1 MEVTVNLAQ
10 TDIARFLQPIAA
22 DKPAGCDIEYEPI
35 FEQIN
40 AARETDDDF
49 LQDDTWGYETR
60 QADWMKVSAL
70 CQEVLEKQSKDLQ
83 IACWLTQAQGELY
96 GLAGIS
102 GGITLLAHLLETFWP
117 VLYPPLD
124 DTEANS
130 ADARLGRLSWLDNQL
145 VKQLD
150 NLTLTDDGKLSLSVW
165 QRVQYFE
172 QRVAVNSELRSALIS
187 DGYFGMAECDGSIR
201 TTPAEQFNQL
211 LTRAEQVNKAL
222 AELQKIMVELLPDA
236 GNSMSASTQRLQELV
251 ALIERFRDMVAP
263 GSSQEYGNNNEAI
276 AAGGDA
282 PNGMNT
288 TFLTEDRAHH
298 EMRAI
303 AIGQMINIANYFR
316 QNEPTSPVPYLIER
330 AARWANMGMAEW
342 LEEMMSENTSALQE
356 IMRVMKGPEINRE
369 QNE

>member
-1 MEVTVNLAQ
+1 MEATVNLAQ
-10 TDIARFLQPIAA
+10 TDIARFLRPIAA

-40 AARETDDDF
+40 AARETDDNF
-49 LQDDTWGYETR
+49 LQDDAWGYETR
-60 QADWMKVSAL
+60 QADWMRVSTL

-96 GLAGIS
+96 GLEGMS

-117 VLYPPLD
+117 VLYPRLD
-124 DTEANS
+124 DTETNS
-130 ADARLGRLSWLDNQL
+130 ADARLGRLSWLDKQL

-150 NLTLTDDGKLSLSVW
+150 NLTLTDDGKLSLAVW

-172 QRVAVNSELRSALIS
+172 QHVAVNSELRSALIS
-187 DGYFGMAECDGSIR
+187 DGYFGIAECDGSIR
-201 TTPAEQFNQL
+201 TTSAEQLNQL
-211 LTRAEQVNKAL
+211 LMRAEQVSKAL

-236 GNSMSASTQRLQELV
+236 GNSMSASTQRLQDLM
-251 ALIERFRDMVAP
+251 ALIERFREMVTP
-263 GSSQEYGNNNEAI
+263 EFTQEYRNEEI
-276 AAGGDA
+276 TAGENA
-282 PNGMNT
+282 PNDINMA
-288 TFLTEDRAHH
+288 FLTEGRAHH

-303 AIGQMINIANYFR
+303 AIRQLINIANYFR

-356 IMRVMKGPEINRE
+356 IMRVIK
-369 QNE
+369 

>member
-10 TDIARFLQPIAA
+10 TDIARFLQPITV
-22 DKPAGCDIEYEPI
+22 DKPSGCDIEYEPI

-40 AARETDDDF
+40 AARETDDNF
-49 LQDDTWGYETR
+49 LQDDTWEYETR

-96 GLAGIS
+96 GLTGIS
-102 GGITLLAHLLETFWP
+102 GGITLLAHLVETFWP

-124 DTEANS
+124 DTETNS
-130 ADARLGRLSWLDNQL
+130 ADARLGRLSWLDKQL
-145 VKQLD
+145 AKQLD
-150 NLTLTDDGKLSLSVW
+150 NLTLTDDGKLSLNIW

-187 DGYFGMAECDGSIR
+187 DGYFGIAECDGSIR
-201 TTPAEQFNQL
+201 TTPAERFNQL
-211 LTRAEQVNKAL
+211 LVQTGQVSKAL
-222 AELQKIMVELLPDA
+222 AELQHIMASLLPDA
-236 GNSMSASTQRLQELV
+236 GNSMSASTQRLQDLV
-251 ALIERFRDMVAP
+251 ALIERFREMAAP
-263 GSSQEYGNNNEAI
+263 ELIQEYSNAAI

-298 EMRAI
+298 EMRTI

-356 IMRVMKGPEINRE
+356 IMRVIKGPEDK
-369 QNE
+369 

>member
-1 MEVTVNLAQ
+1 MNLAQ
-10 TDIARFLQPIAA
+10 MNLAKIDIARFLQPITA

-49 LQDDTWGYETR
+49 LQDDAWGYETR
-60 QADWMKVSAL
+60 QADWLRVSTL

-96 GLAGIS
+96 GLAGIN
-102 GGITLLAHLLETFWP
+102 GGITLLARLLETFWP

-124 DTEANS
+124 DTEINS
-130 ADARLGRLSWLDNQL
+130 ADARLGRLNWLDKQL

-172 QRVAVNSELRSALIS
+172 QRVAVNNELRSALIS
-187 DGYFGMAECDGSIR
+187 DGYFGIAECDSSIR
-201 TTPAEQFNQL
+201 TTPTEQFNQL
-211 LTRAEQVNKAL
+211 LMQAEQVSKAL
-222 AELQKIMVELLPDA
+222 AELQHIMASLLPDT
-236 GNSMSASTQRLQELV
+236 GNSMSASTQRLQDLL
-251 ALIERFRDMVAP
+251 ALIERFRETVTP
-263 GSSQEYGNNNEAI
+263 EFIQEYRNEEI
-276 AAGGDA
+276 TAGENA
-282 PNGMNT
+282 PNDINT
-288 TFLTEDRAHH
+288 AFLTEGRTHH
-298 EMRAI
+298 EMRAS
-303 AIGQMINIANYFR
+303 AIKQLINIANYFR

-356 IMRVMKGPEINRE
+356 IMRVIKGPEINRE
-369 QNE
+369 

>member
-1 MEVTVNLAQ
+1 MNLAQ
-10 TDIARFLQPIAA
+10 TDIAHFLQPIAA

-49 LQDDTWGYETR
+49 LQDDAWGYETR
-60 QADWMKVSAL
+60 QADWMRVSTL

-117 VLYPPLD
+117 VLYPLLD
-124 DTEANS
+124 DTETNS
-130 ADARLGRLSWLDNQL
+130 ADARLGRLSWLDKQL

-187 DGYFGMAECDGSIR
+187 DGYFGIAECDGSIR
-201 TTPAEQFNQL
+201 TTPVEQFNQL
-211 LTRAEQVNKAL
+211 LVRAEQVSQAL

-236 GNSMSASTQRLQELV
+236 GNSMSASTQRLQDLV
-251 ALIERFRDMVAP
+251 ALIERFREMVAP
-263 GSSQEYGNNNEAI
+263 GSSQESSNRNEAI
-276 AAGGDA
+276 ASGEDA

-298 EMRAI
+298 EMRTI

-356 IMRVMKGPEINRE
+356 IMRVMKGPETNRE

>member
-1 MEVTVNLAQ
+1 MNLAQ

-22 DKPAGCDIEYEPI
+22 DNPAGVDIEYEPI

-40 AARETDDDF
+40 AARETDEDV
-49 LQDDTWGYETR
+49 LQGDAWGYETR
-60 QADWMKVSAL
+60 QADWLGVSTL

-96 GLAGIS
+96 GLEGIS
-102 GGITLLAHLLETFWP
+102 SGITLLARLLEAFWP

-124 DTEANS
+124 DTETNS
-130 ADARLGRLSWLDNQL
+130 ADARLGRLNWLDKQL

-150 NLTLTDDGKLSLSVW
+150 NLTLTDDGKLSFGVW

-172 QRVAVNSELRSALIS
+172 QRAAVNSELRSALIS
-187 DGYFGMAECDGSIR
+187 DGYFGIAECDGSIR
-201 TTPAEQFNQL
+201 ATPAERFNQL
-211 LTRAEQVNKAL
+211 LVQTEQVSNAL
-222 AELQKIMVELLPDA
+222 ADLQKIMEGLLPDA
-236 GNSMSASTQRLQELV
+236 GNSMSASTRRLQDLLT
-251 ALIERFRDMVAP
+251 LIERFREMVTP
-263 GSSQEYGNNNEAI
+263 ELTQEYSSENEGEI
-276 AAGGDA
+276 TAGKNT
-282 PNGMNT
+282 PNGINT

-303 AIGQMINIANYFR
+303 AIRQLINIANYFR

-356 IMRVMKGPEINRE
+356 IMRVIQGPEINRE
-369 QNE
+369 